1 MDKSRDDKTGSVA
14 KTSSA
19 RVSSKGSTIS
29 LGRVS
34 EMTAYPE
41 LIELSPRIEGCRSLP
56 RDEACSQRIMNTLVI

>member
-29 LGRVS
+29 L
-34 EMTAYPE
+34 EE
-41 LIELSPRIEGCRSLP
+41 C
-56 RDEACSQRIMNTLVI
+56 QK